1 MTEKP
6 NTQVK
11 NYDKLIKVLQIL
23 AGVFMLVMVVVVVLY
38 MKKNNISVK
47 NVDHLTEIL
56 KGGTFTVACMIILFN
71 LIKSFALVVTP
82 SIIFVVSG
90 IVFEDVWVAILV
102 NFIAVAIGLIPP
114 YFLGKFTGK
123 GMVDTLKS
131 RFPKVKKID
140 DFAGENSFIISFI
153 IKASGIIPGDLSTL
167 ILGAMNLPFKNF
179 YLGAT
184 LGTLPLNIMWAI
196 LGNKGDLSNPKTYL
210 YLLPIII
217 FAVVMSI
224 VVNKLS
230 NKKAAESEA
239 AAADSDAESAETA
252 ETENK

>member
-1 MTEKP
+1 MKNQT
-6 NTQVK
+6 NGQTAK
-11 NYDKLIKVLQIL
+11 NYDKLIKVLQIC
-23 AGVFMLVMVVVVVLY
+23 AAVFMLVMVVLVVIF

-47 NVDHLTEIL
+47 NVDSITNMLT
-56 KGGTFTVACMIILFN
+56 GGTFTVACMIILFN

-90 IVFEDVWVAILV
+90 IVFENVWVAILV

-123 GMVDTLKS
+123 GMVDTLTRK
-131 RFPKVKKID
+131 FPKVKKLD
-140 DFAGENSFIISFI
+140 DFAGKNSFVISFI
-153 IKASGIIPGDLSTL
+153 VKASGIIPGDTSSL
-167 ILGAMNLPFKNF
+167 ILGAMNLPFKNY

-184 LGTLPLNIMWAI
+184 LGTLPLNIMWAL
-196 LGNKGDLSNPKTYL
+196 LGNKGDLSNPYTFL
-210 YLLPIII
+210 YLLPIVV

-230 NKKAAESEA
+230 NKKGADDENAQAQSVAAAE
-239 AAADSDAESAETA
+239 ESAE
-252 ETENK
+252 K